1 MTAPLLAEGRLER
14 VRVLG
19 ETEVLTRQERAR
31 ARWEQARDELS
42 SDVVSREDELV
53 RDRLLDALDREDEAI
68 KRWCERV
75 RDGRPTVL
83 LLHRHSWLRARVG
96 PALEARGW
104 QVLDAGDQGTEA
116 IGALVTLQPE
126 VLLTS
131 DRVAGASGTELVARG
146 RELSPST
153 VVVVQVD
160 QDVRAPS
167 LAEAGADLV
176 LSHRSTWL
184 ELVDAVDALAPK
196 G

>member
-1 MTAPLLAEGRLER
+1 MTAPLLATGRLGR
-14 VRVLG
+14 VSVPSA
-19 ETEVLTRQERAR
+19 TEVLTLQERAR
-31 ARWEQARDELS
+31 VRWERDRDGLPR
-42 SDVVSREDELV
+42 DVASREDELV
-53 RDRLLDALDREDEAI
+53 RDRLVDALTREDEAI
-68 KRWCERV
+68 KRWCEQA
-75 RDGRPTVL
+75 RDGRPTAL
-83 LLHRHSWLRARVG
+83 LVHRHAWLRDRVR

-104 QVLDAGDQGTEA
+104 QVLDVGDQGAEA
-116 IGALVTLQPE
+116 IGALVALQPE

-160 QDVRAPS
+160 QDVRAGS

-184 ELVDAVDALAPK
+184 ELVEAVDALAPRP
-196 G
+196 